1 MASKPI
7 KVRLTKD
14 AGGFLKGAELGYA
27 TEAKATSVLGE
38 GTFTVVSHQD
48 GSEYEPPKSR
58 ASDKKDDAK

>member
-38 GTFTVVSHQD
+38 GTFTVVSYQD
-48 GSEYEPPKSR
+48 GSPYEAPKSK
-58 ASDKKDDAK
+58 SDAKKDEK